1 VYDSANSFLLA
12 AKEFHDALKELQAMQ
27 GKAKTKGE
35 LDAYNRLFAR
45 AWDLVGQMKSTQDE
59 MANGLQDTVPAT
71 RR

>member
-1 VYDSANSFLLA
+1 
-12 AKEFHDALKELQAMQ
+12 MQ